1 MNMPA
6 GSPTPESQTSSTHRL
21 TEQERAILD
30 MEKKRFKYQGSK
42 EQAIS
47 KDLGLSPIAYYQQLN
62 ALIDNPRAIAA
73 EPALTRKLRLSRNRL
88 T

>member
-1 MNMPA
+1 MSA
-6 GSPTPESQTSSTHRL
+6 GSPEPHLESQASPHLL
-21 TEQERAILD
+21 TPQERAILA

-47 KDLGLSPIAYYQQLN
+47 KELGLTPIAYYQQLN
-62 ALIDNPRAIAA
+62 ALIDTPRAIAA
-73 EPALTRKLRLSRNRL
+73 EPALTRKLRLIRDRL